1 LIKSF
6 YRPCD
11 PFGSPALIAEAPP
24 ALCVWKLP
32 VPQPFAEQGNHRED
46 ALGKVPA
53 ANFGSGASASED
65 ADFSSPSGPSAFQ
78 RELDRA
84 RRHLAKLEAEDRLR
98 RQHPVILEEHAG
110 FDESPTF
117 VRICNLLIWA
127 IVLLPVALAVLALVR
142 RVAG

>member
-1 LIKSF
+1 
-6 YRPCD
+6 
-11 PFGSPALIAEAPP
+11 
-24 ALCVWKLP
+24 
-32 VPQPFAEQGNHRED
+32 
-46 ALGKVPA
+46 LGKVPA
-53 ANFGSGASASED
+53 ANLGSGASASES

-98 RQHPVILEEHAG
+98 RQQPVILEEHPT
-110 FDESPTF
+110 FDESPAF

-127 IVLLPVALAVLALVR
+127 IVLLPVALAVLALAR